1 MQVLFVTLRV
11 KPDKIDDFLELV
23 QYNHQ
28 NTRQEPGN
36 LRFDVLRS
44 QDDPARFALYEV
56 YRTPDDVSAH
66 QQTAHYARWKST
78 IDGLLAEPRH
88 RAMFTTLLPPDGGW

>member
-1 MQVLFVTLRV
+1 MIALTVTIHV
-11 KPDKIDDFLELV
+11 KPEHVDEFIQATLA
-23 QYNHQ
+23 NARGAR
-28 NTRQEPGN
+28 TEPGN

-56 YRTPDDVSAH
+56 YRTPDDVTAH
-66 QQTAHYARWKST
+66 QGTAHYARWKST

-88 RAMFTTLLPPDGGW
+88 RAMYTTLCPPDGVW

>member
-1 MQVLFVTLRV
+1 
-11 KPDKIDDFLELV
+11 
-23 QYNHQ
+23 
-28 NTRQEPGN
+28 
-36 LRFDVLRS
+36 VLRS

-56 YRTPDDVSAH
+56 YRTPDDVSVH